1 MLFILAA
8 APLAVIGAIFFH
20 SEWPPANWPHV
31 SYTTSD
37 FGEQLVL
44 EAAIF
49 AAIGLLYLGLTS
61 VLRLQ
66 LKASLGYVH
75 FLISS
80 AAILVGIFL
89 DYWLSVTYRTAPGE
103 GFLSSGLH
111 VLGRSF
117 EGTLWTVIIF
127 GSAQLVFLLN
137 LTLSIVARFRRAAT
151 A

>member
-8 APLAVIGAIFFH
+8 ALLAAIGAIFFH

-31 SYTTSD
+31 SFTTSD
-37 FGEQLVL
+37 FGKQLIL
-44 EAAIF
+44 CAAIF
-49 AAIGLLYLGLTS
+49 VAIGLLYLGLTS

-66 LKASLGYVH
+66 LKASLGYAH
-75 FLISS
+75 FVISS
-80 AAILVGIFL
+80 AAILAAIFL

-117 EGTLWTVIIF
+117 EGTLWAVMIF
-127 GSAQLVFLLN
+127 ATAQLVFLLN
-137 LTLSIVARFRRAAT
+137 LTLSIIARFRHAAT